1 MASIE
6 AHIIEL
12 KTLRRD
18 IDSLITRI
26 KGMSASRETQLAV
39 QHLEDAGM
47 RLGCEL
53 GRIHRETG
61 KGGNPYPNSKDP
73 SNTLIEP
80 PADKAARPPADPG
93 VKFVGLRSRA
103 CSLAVVL
110 FSTIDKLPESDTRTV
125 LIRRA
130 GDLLDELQKSDARE
144 AGKAAAG
151 PSNLEKL
158 VSELHDDLSLLS
170 SHVQAQNETIAG
182 LRTQVAHQIE
192 LVANLADG
200 GKVAEILD
208 LEKQV
213 DSLNKQNQEAT
224 YLANIRADE
233 VARLTKR
240 IQSLCDRR
248 FAEVGELTDQLSECK
263 KFANDRN
270 NLANVQ
276 TEKCARLH
284 DENAQ
289 LRVELEDNK
298 NELLRRQ
305 GVLDAFQASHDNF
318 KSRAQN
324 AEEKVKVLQS
334 QLNSTID
341 QLQGQRV
348 TISDLDAK
356 CMVLNKEMGDLVK
369 QRDQLASVL
378 NQITNQ
384 LRDSECKGQKLAKE
398 CDERLKKIK
407 ELNAQIECLNRD
419 AQALRSRNVAFASS
433 AGWQPIET
441 APKDGT
447 YILIR
452 QRSDDSP
459 VGFNAHVC
467 KHDATFPHLPW
478 TTSYGMILGTNPNAP
493 VTHWMPLPPAPGSPG
508 PAAGSSH
515 SEAVA
520 RLIAAFESA
529 LMIKPHLWFEIGYT
543 SPTDWMVHILDKSR
557 SQSEGQKIIE
567 TQGPIEAACNHAR
580 AKLEDYI
587 FKPAS

>member
-47 RLGCEL
+47 RLGREL
-53 GRIHRETG
+53 GRIRDETIEG
-61 KGGNPYPNSKDP
+61 EHPYPNSKDP
-73 SNTLIEP
+73 NNTIIDP
-80 PADKAARPPADPG
+80 PAYR
-93 VKFVGLRSRA
+93 
-103 CSLAVVL
+103 
-110 FSTIDKLPESDTRTV
+110 
-125 LIRRA
+125 
-130 GDLLDELQKSDARE
+130 
-144 AGKAAAG
+144 AAG
-151 PSNLEKL
+151 PSEHGATIAQ
-158 VSELHDDLSLLS
+158 LHGALSTLT
-170 SHVQAQNETIAG
+170 SHVQAQTETISR

-192 LVANLADG
+192 LVAKLADG

-213 DSLNKQNQEAT
+213 DEANQRLLTAEGRANELQGQLNDLSRLAEDRAFEIAGLKVLQRQVNDLNRANQEAVD
-224 YLANIRADE
+224 LANARATEIAKMSRRIHALCDENADLRKQLEECNRFADE
-233 VARLTKR
+233 R
-240 IQSLCDRR
+240 I
-248 FAEVGELTDQLSECK
+248 
-263 KFANDRN
+263 
-270 NLANVQ
+270 NLANMQ

-284 DENAQ
+284 DESAQ
-289 LRVELEDNK
+289 LRVELEAHK

-305 GVLDAFQASHDNF
+305 GVLDAFKASHDNF

-324 AEEKVKVLQS
+324 SEEKVKVLQS

-341 QLQGQRV
+341 QFQGQRV

-459 VGFNAHVC
+459 VGFNAYVC

-543 SPTDWMVHILDKSR
+543 SPTDWMVHIWDKSR